1 MLIER
6 HLEHLFVL
14 TTKHQQ
20 FTLECDALFQ
30 PRLCGFHQ
38 VLKRLILTALIDK
51 AGQLVGVPQPLE
63 LVLQETVL
71 ACPAASILLVRPY
84 DETAVSLVEADA
96 GYWYRPQ
103 QLRLLM
109 VPCSA
114 FIVRSSL

>member
-38 VLKRLILTALIDK
+38 VLKRLILTALIDE

-71 ACPAASILLVRPY
+71 AGPASHTSSQQNERSIHSMREREWI
-84 DETAVSLVEADA
+84 DKTNSNTGRTDTEKF
-96 GYWYRPQ
+96 
-103 QLRLLM
+103 
-109 VPCSA
+109 SA
-114 FIVRSSL
+114 QI